1 MPRADFLKLPGANR
15 LVLGCAP
22 IGGLYAPVEE
32 GEAAATLAQAWSQ
45 GVRAFD
51 TAPLYGVGLSEERLG
66 KFIATHPRHEVLLS
80 SKVGRVLADPV
91 DEVAGVEGFFGTPP
105 RVARVDYSRD
115 GVRRSIE
122 QSCARL
128 GVDHLDIALVHDP
141 VHDPEVAL
149 KESYPALEEL
159 RTEGVVTAIGVGA
172 LDVGVLERYC
182 LETEIDCILVAA
194 RYSLLDASAAERLFP
209 LCLERSV
216 AVLAA
221 GVYNSGVLADPRP
234 GAPFNYRPV
243 PPQLLERVLLA
254 RQVCQRYGVALPHAA
269 VQYVLAHPAVTAV
282 VIGARSPREV
292 QENAQYVGSTVP
304 SDLFAE
310 LDAQGL
316 LPGGGRI
323 PGVE

>member
-1 MPRADFLKLPGANR
+1 MPRADFVKVPGANR

-22 IGGLYAPVEE
+22 IGGLYASVDE
-32 GEAAATLAQAWSQ
+32 GEAAATLAEAWTQ

-66 KFIATHPRHEVLLS
+66 KFFATHPRHEILLS

-141 VHDPEVAL
+141 VHDPDL
-149 KESYPALEEL
+149 ALEEL
-159 RTEGVVTAIGVGA
+159 RAEGVVTAIGVGA

-209 LCLERSV
+209 LCMERSV

-243 PPQLLERVLLA
+243 PPELLERVLLV

-316 LPGGGRI
+316 LPRGGRV